1 VSRRSFIGGRIY
13 EPGDEFELPD
23 GMGLASHM
31 EDLETGETGDIVAGA
46 VHVPVFLDHRADVG
60 IEAAPAQEAPA
71 VAQEAP
77 AAVEGG
83 EHDG

>member
-1 VSRRSFIGGRIY
+1 MRVRVTRRSFIGGRIY

-23 GMGLASHM
+23 GMELASHM
-31 EDLETGETGDIVAGA
+31 EDLETGAVGAIVAEA
-46 VHVPVFLDHRADVG
+46 PHVPVFLDHRADF
-60 IEAAPAQEAPA
+60 PN
-71 VAQEAP
+71 QEAP